1 MSTSQARFDKL
12 PKQLPFAS
20 RKSTLTKP
28 KFDMGYHVTVLGKY
42 SKRIPKREISAI
54 DRKSTSDLQWFNN
67 TTKVNGALYSS
78 KHSA

>member
-20 RKSTLTKP
+20 RKSMLVKP
-28 KFDMGYHVTVLGKY
+28 KFDMGYHVNVLGQY

-67 TTKVNGALYSS
+67 TTKINGSLY
-78 KHSA
+78 